1 MHLLLSIPS
10 ENQHLLKCVFI
21 KKSFVYKSVCVVFI
35 FKTKNTDAA
44 FQPTRSSCT
53 RSLMLRNQ
61 PLAILFLLVNIL
73 TRKVRIWDGKG
84 K

>member
-35 FKTKNTDAA
+35 FKEKKTNQT
-44 FQPTRSSCT
+44 
-53 RSLMLRNQ
+53 LMLRVPAH
-61 PLAILFLLVNIL
+61 PLLLHREADAQEP
-73 TRKVRIWDGKG
+73 TSCRIFYWQFFFFFF
-84 K
+84 